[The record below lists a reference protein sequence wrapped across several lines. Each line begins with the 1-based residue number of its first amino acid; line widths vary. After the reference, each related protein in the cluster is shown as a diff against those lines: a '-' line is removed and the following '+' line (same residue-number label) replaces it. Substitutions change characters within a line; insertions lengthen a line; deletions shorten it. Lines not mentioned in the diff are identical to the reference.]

1 MLKERLFS
9 GTIKL
14 NHSKNKMNF
23 EKKEHKKK
31 LISISDLNAWLY
43 CPRKVYLTKVCNL
56 PTIQNRNMVIGRLKH
71 NILEAFSKQ
80 EEKFVS
86 KIDKD
91 FDKLDLLF
99 LYEDFLKSIANI
111 VFIENMQMI
120 NKFMID
126 RDDIMKKV
134 LRDFSED
141 IKLRIQSLKE
151 KTSLGIF
158 KENLWN
164 SLENFYI
171 SELRLESENLGLK
184 GRVDRILISKKD
196 NSIIPFE
203 LKSREDNIFHS
214 DEIQLTAYAMLLED
228 KYRRE
233 IKKGIV
239 EAGNNRKEILITEN
253 NRAEV
258 LKLADEI
265 RNIADNP
272 APPIQSNFNKCRNCE
287 FSEECLKLK

>member
-1 MLKERLFS
+1 M
-9 GTIKL
+9 TY
-14 NHSKNKMNF
+14 KNTSSDG
-23 EKKEHKKK
+23 KK
-31 LISISDLNAWLY
+31 LVSISDINAWLY

-56 PTIQNRNMVIGRLKH
+56 PTIQNRAMVIGRLKH

-80 EEKFVS
+80 EEKFIS

-99 LYEDFLKSIANI
+99 LYEDFLKNIANI
-111 VFIENMQMI
+111 IFIENIQII

-126 RDDIMKKV
+126 KEDIMKKV

-141 IKLRIQSLKE
+141 IKLRIQAIKE
-151 KTSLGIF
+151 KTSEGIF
-158 KENLWN
+158 GENIWH
-164 SLENFYI
+164 SLDSLYI
-171 SELRLESENLGLK
+171 SELKLESSELGLK

-196 NSIIPFE
+196 GSIIPFE

-228 KYRRE
+228 RYKRE

-239 EAGNNRKEILITEN
+239 EVGNNKKEIPISEEN
-253 NRAEV
+253 KKEV
-258 LKLADEI
+258 LQFADSI
-265 RNIADNP
+265 RNIAENP
-272 APPIQSNFNKCRNCE
+272 IPPMQSNFNKCRNCE
-287 FSEECLKLK
+287 FAEECMKLK